1 MKVILSNIAMPLGH
15 TEEDLFAKCRRK
27 LKCGTEQT
35 FQIVKKSVDAR
46 DKQNIKIVYSVS
58 CDRGQLPRHIKL
70 NKEIKLSYEKEPLKF
85 KEGKVLQPDRPIIIG
100 SGPAGLFC
108 GYFLAEYGF
117 RPIIIERG
125 SEVEQ
130 RTREVQDF
138 FETGK
143 LLPDSNIQFGEGG
156 AGTFSDGKLVTRI
169 NDSRCDEVLKIFH
182 RFGAPA
188 EILYEAKPHIG
199 TDKLRQV
206 VKNMRLHMI
215 EQGASFLFNTTVKSL
230 LVSSE
235 RVRGVVTEKGETFS
249 SNLIILAVGHSARDV
264 YEYLART
271 GIEMEK
277 KPFSVGVRIEH
288 KQEFLNRAQYGIFW
302 NHPQLKAA
310 DYQLSYREGE
320 RGCYSFC
327 MCPGGM
333 VVASQSEEGTVVT
346 NGMSEYLRDGENCN
360 SAIVSSVLPNDLEHD
375 ILAGVRFQRM
385 LERRAFSMGGNDY
398 CAPVQLSQDFLNHE
412 KSTKFFDVIPTYPI
426 GTAFSDF
433 HEIFPASV
441 KKMLE
446 AGLNAFDQK
455 IKGFSSQSAVLTGVE
470 TRTSAPLRI
479 LRNSET
485 LESISAKGLFPAG
498 EGAGYAGGITSA
510 AVDGIRIAAK
520 IIETYHPC

>member
-85 KEGKVLQPDRPIIIG
+85 KEGKVLQSDRPIIVG

-182 RFGAPA
+182 RFGAPV

-215 EQGASFLFNTTVKSL
+215 ERGASFQFNTTVKSF
-230 LVSSE
+230 LVSGE
-235 RVRGVVTEKGETFS
+235 KIRGVITENGES
-249 SNLIILAVGHSARDV
+249 IPSNLVVLAVGHSARDV
-264 YEYLART
+264 YEYLAKS
-271 GIEMEK
+271 GIAMEK

-288 KQEFLNRAQYGIFW
+288 KQEFLNRAQYGAFW

-385 LERRAFSMGGNDY
+385 LEKRAFLAGGSNYD
-398 CAPVQLSQDFLNHE
+398 APVQLARDFLNHE
-412 KSTKFFDVIPTYPI
+412 KSTKFLDVIPTYPI

-479 LRNSET
+479 LRKKET
-485 LESISAKGLFPAG
+485 LESVTLQGLYPAG

-510 AVDGIRIAAK
+510 AVDGIRIAEK
-520 IIETYHPC
+520 IIETYQPC